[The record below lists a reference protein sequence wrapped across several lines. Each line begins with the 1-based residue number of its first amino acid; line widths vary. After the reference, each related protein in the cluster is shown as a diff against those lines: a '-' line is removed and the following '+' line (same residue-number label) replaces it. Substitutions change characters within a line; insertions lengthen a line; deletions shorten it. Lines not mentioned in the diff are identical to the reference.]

1 MSESSITSAAIVA
14 INAWASSSRLWVAR
28 FWPTKFVLIPY
39 QALHISPQD
48 SVTCFNCLHTFVPA
62 CLVLGC
68 LCQSAHP
75 LVVVLRASIASRPLF
90 IQTHTMHVIQS
101 VSHLWTRGA
110 STTFL
115 IYSSLTLLRG
125 GWGRGR
131 GNGAAAVIYSCMC
144 ISWMLRIVLR
154 ELCIHGSVF
163 GGPGISLA
171 AILSLLFSQW
181 IYVGWWTI
189 YFIKLWSILIA
200 ETLIFNSIFG
210 DGGKQDA
217 QKFPG
222 LQPNQQK
229 RNSGG
234 VGGWKFTSRTWEK
247 K

>member
-1 MSESSITSAAIVA
+1 MGILFSFVGCAILANKVRPHPVPGFA
-14 INAWASSSRLWVAR
+14 HFATRLGHLLQLLAY
-28 FWPTKFVLIPY
+28 FPT
-39 QALHISPQD
+39 
-48 SVTCFNCLHTFVPA
+48 CLPA

-163 GGPGISLA
+163 GEPGISLA
-171 AILSLLFSQW
+171 GILSLLFSQW
-181 IYVGWWTI
+181 MYVGWWTI

-247 K
+247 KYKKMTLGSG